1 MHRQRLSIETF
12 GRWLYGQRFQH
23 LMSHFLICSRRG
35 RIWLPAPRMPQSPR
49 LRPAAAA
56 RSLPRDFSFLDLDI
70 IDWVLRGEVIKRSV
84 QISAATQFVT
94 LRAPVEGRGLRPA
107 TAIHQGTTAGGKIVS
122 VPPCQRVQTDAVYR
136 KIMYRWYRKITTKGV
151 PGG

>member
-1 MHRQRLSIETF
+1 
-12 GRWLYGQRFQH
+12 
-23 LMSHFLICSRRG
+23 
-35 RIWLPAPRMPQSPR
+35 MPQSPR

-94 LRAPVEGRGLRPA
+94 LRAPVEGRGLWPA
-107 TAIHQGTTAGGKIVS
+107 TAIRQEAAAGGKIVS
-122 VPPCQRVQTDAVYR
+122 VPPPRQRVQTDALYR
-136 KIMYRWYRKITTKGV
+136 KVMYRWYRKIMTKGV